1 MFAPLSPQALCYS
14 ATVCPGR
21 LLIILAVLLVRTH
34 LVYIDLGSCEC
45 KGSAMRV
52 SVLLRLQRRY
62 IYIAWQRPRR
72 RQKIVSHFSCL
83 ADALLLQSNLKI
95 LEIVLTFR
103 TLFRRKS
110 ELAATTATRT
120 DQDNFPNDPLVKLA
134 EVCFQATGDQGDWP

>member
-1 MFAPLSPQALCYS
+1 
-14 ATVCPGR
+14 
-21 LLIILAVLLVRTH
+21 
-34 LVYIDLGSCEC
+34 
-45 KGSAMRV
+45 MRV

-134 EVCFQATGDQGDWP
+134 EVCFQAIPPVLEATGKVKNPWPNVDALSGTCML